1 MEPKCNYCDFFGEK
15 YHCHNC
21 RIFNGAR
28 EHVPQEITCSIEEF
42 VQTIENEEHLDEIYE
57 VGDYIYI
64 EAYTGEK
71 LKVVVLDHNKDIIA
85 NANGKTA
92 KISLGILDIDGSF
105 SMNPEGTNE
114 GGWTESQ
121 MRRRME
127 KFFRILPESLK
138 SHIVPVV
145 KQTSVGSRSNS
156 IDYTADKLFLFSEIE
171 FFGTVSYSFPGE
183 GEQYEYFKSP
193 ENRRLK
199 RYTWRRSPYYGSSVI
214 FCCVISNGY
223 SDYNGANFTLG
234 VAFGFCLGSNI

>member
-1 MEPKCNYCDFFGEK
+1 MELKCNYCDFFGEK

-42 VQTIENEEHLDEIYE
+42 VQTIENEERLDEVYE

-64 EAYTGEK
+64 ETYTGEK

-92 KISLGILDIDGSF
+92 KISLGILDVDGYF
-105 SMNPEGTNE
+105 QMNPESTNE
-114 GGWTESQ
+114 GGWTASQ

-127 KFFRILPESLK
+127 KFFRILPEPLK
-138 SHIVPVV
+138 SHIIPVI
-145 KQTSVGSRSNS
+145 KKTSVGSRSDS
-156 IDYTADKLFLFSEIE
+156 IDCTTDKLFLFSEVE
-171 FFGTVSYSFPGE
+171 FFGATSHSFSGE
-183 GEQYEYFKSP
+183 GEQYEYFKSA

-199 RYTWRRSPYYGSSVI
+199 RYTWLRSPYYGNSYT
-214 FCCVISNGY
+214 FCYVVSGGNSNY
-223 SDYNGANFTLG
+223 YGADDTYG
-234 VAFGFCLGSNI
+234 VAFGFCIGSNI

>member
-28 EHVPQEITCSIEEF
+28 EHVPQEIACSIEEF
-42 VQTIENEEHLDEIYE
+42 IQTIENEEHLDEVYE
-57 VGDYIYI
+57 VGDYIYV

-92 KISLGILDIDGSF
+92 KISLGILDVDGYF
-105 SMNPEGTNE
+105 QMNPESTNE
-114 GGWTESQ
+114 GGWTASQ

-127 KFFRILPESLK
+127 KFFRILPEPLK
-138 SHIVPVV
+138 SHIIPVV
-145 KQTSVGSRSNS
+145 KKTSVGSRSDS
-156 IDYTADKLFLFSEIE
+156 IDCTTDKLFLFSEVE
-171 FFGTVSYSFPGE
+171 FFGTTSYSFPGE
-183 GEQYEYFKSP
+183 GEQYEYFKSA

-199 RYTWRRSPYYGSSVI
+199 RYTWLRSPYYNYSSN
-214 FCCVISNGY
+214 FCCVYGNGNSNDSGAGY
-223 SDYNGANFTLG
+223 TSG